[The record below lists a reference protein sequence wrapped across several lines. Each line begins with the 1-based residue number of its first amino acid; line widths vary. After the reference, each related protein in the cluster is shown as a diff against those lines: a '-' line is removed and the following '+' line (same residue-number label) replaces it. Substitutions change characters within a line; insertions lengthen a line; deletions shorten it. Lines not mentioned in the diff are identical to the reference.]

1 MATSLLVFKSCHSCA
16 FIHVCTLSVKAY
28 MHLRSVSK
36 TPKRNTTNLDYVQL
50 ALHEKDSDKGVIMFS
65 TINRDVGIVHS
76 MCSYVETP
84 KSGKIRNKEGCC
96 IPLH

>member
-16 FIHVCTLSVKAY
+16 LIHVCTLSVKAY

-36 TPKRNTTNLDYVQL
+36 TPKRNTTNHDYVQL

-65 TINRDVGIVHS
+65 Q
-76 MCSYVETP
+76 
-84 KSGKIRNKEGCC
+84 
-96 IPLH
+96 

>member
-1 MATSLLVFKSCHSCA
+1 MYTFSESLHA
-16 FIHVCTLSVKAY
+16 FAFCVT
-28 MHLRSVSK
+28 K

-50 ALHEKDSDKGVIMFS
+50 ALHEKDSGKGVIMFS

-96 IPLH
+96 IPLHSL

>member
-1 MATSLLVFKSCHSCA
+1 
-16 FIHVCTLSVKAY
+16 

-50 ALHEKDSDKGVIMFS
+50 ALHEEDSDKRVIMFS

-76 MCSYVETP
+76 M
-84 KSGKIRNKEGCC
+84 
-96 IPLH
+96 